1 MLERVRGALKAL
13 NGMRQPGGRLF
24 TIAQPTEAGVTVSD
38 DTAMRFATVHA
49 CVRVLS
55 EDVGA
60 LPLHVYRRT
69 KQGGKERAP
78 GHPLYEL
85 LHDRP
90 NPEMSAVA
98 FKEALMV
105 NALLTGNGYAFIE
118 YDRAGRVRG
127 LYPLLS
133 GEVTPYRTD
142 AGELRYRAGDEDL
155 RALEVF
161 HLAGLGFDGLM
172 GLSPIAYARE
182 SIGLGMAAE
191 RYGEKFF
198 KNGTHIGGVISVKDE
213 LNEDQFE
220 RLKQQF
226 TSAFR
231 GLQNAHGVPV
241 LEGGATYTPVGIA
254 PEDAQFL
261 ETRKFQRNEIAA
273 IYRVPPHMIGDLE
286 RATFSNIEQQ
296 DLAYLQRSLLPW
308 LMRIEQEC
316 RAKLLRPDE
325 RAEYCVEHD
334 TANFMRGETASRMQ
348 SYSTA
353 IMAGVMTP
361 NEARQRENLNPVP
374 GGDDIMLPLNMA
386 QAGQRLPTS
395 AAESGK
401 ARSWRHFV
409 PGGERRAAGNGNV
422 AAQLQWLGVSG
433 DVFDRLEVG
442 FRAWLTR
449 QADDIQQIVDRD
461 FGKRSEK
468 GTPETR
474 AGHAVDKKKL
484 IRNIEDYFIQ
494 LGKDGAKA
502 LGESVSASEFPGWQD
517 VNEALEEI
525 ARAAWTQVSGELGAG
540 AAPSEEWCRGY
551 LRRYRSEMAE
561 RLCKANSDELTRAIR
576 RYRDDDAELYAQLS
590 GLFNQWKQPDGKR
603 TRNMALNEVALMRNE
618 ALIAAYRQAGYSSVW
633 RSAPGCCRICTMMNG
648 KTITTL
654 KPPLHKGCGCDV
666 KRGLPFAELD
676 KGLKNE
682 DQEGGK

>member
-1 MLERVRGALKAL
+1 MFEGVRAALKSL
-13 NGMRQPGGRLF
+13 SGMRQPGGRLF
-24 TIAQPTEAGVTVSD
+24 TISQPTEAGVTVSD

-78 GHPLYEL
+78 EHPLYEL

-90 NPEMSAVA
+90 NPEMSVVA

-127 LYPLLS
+127 LYPLMS
-133 GEVTPYRTD
+133 SEVTPYRTD
-142 AGELRYRAGDEDL
+142 AGELRYRAGGEDL
-155 RALEVF
+155 RAFEVF

-198 KNGTHIGGVISVKDE
+198 KNGTHIGGVVSVKDE
-213 LNEDQFE
+213 LTDEQFE
-220 RLKQQF
+220 RLRQQF
-226 TSAFR
+226 SSAFR

-241 LEGGATYTPVGIA
+241 LEGGATYTSVGIA

-325 RAEYCVEHD
+325 RTKNCVEHD
-334 TANFMRGETASRMQ
+334 TANFMRGETVSRMQ

-353 IMAGVMTP
+353 IMAGIMTP
-361 NEARQRENLNPVP
+361 NEARRRENLNPVP
-374 GGDDIMLPLNMA
+374 GGDDIMLPLNMV
-386 QAGQRLPTS
+386 QAGQKLPEAG
-395 AAESGK
+395 AANGK
-401 ARSWRHFV
+401 ARSWRHFI
-409 PGGERRAAGNGNV
+409 PGGERRTAGNGNI
-422 AAQLQWLGVSG
+422 AAQLQWLGVSRA
-433 DVFDRLEVG
+433 VYDRLEAG
-442 FRAWLTR
+442 FHAWLTR
-449 QADDIQQIVDRD
+449 QADDIEVMLPESAGR
-461 FGKRSEK
+461 RSVAE
-468 GTPETR
+468 GTERRTVKM
-474 AGHAVDKKKL
+474 GDKKRL
-484 IRNIEDYFIQ
+484 LNNINDYYDQ
-494 LGKDGAKA
+494 LAKQGAKDLSDA
-502 LGESVSASEFPGWQD
+502 IQKGEFPGWRD
-517 VNEALEEI
+517 VNNALEEI
-525 ARAAWTQVSGELGAG
+525 ARSTWAQVSSELGA
-540 AAPSEEWCRGY
+540 ASAPPEEWCRGY
-551 LRRYRSEMAE
+551 LTRYRSDMSE
-561 RLCKANSDELTRAIR
+561 RLCKANADELARALKR
-576 RYRDDDAELYAQLS
+576 GTEDDETAYKQLS
-590 GLFNQWKQPDGKR
+590 DMLAQWRLKGTGKWR
-603 TRNMALNEVALMRNE
+603 CGNMARIEVAMMRNE
-618 ALIAAYRQAGYSSVW
+618 AMIAAYRQAGYSSVW
-633 RSAPGCCRICTMMNG
+633 HSAPGCCRICANMNG
-648 KTITTL
+648 RTVTTL
-654 KPPLHKGCGCDV
+654 KPPLHKGCGCV
-666 KRGLPFAELD
+666 VARGPKLQ
-676 KGLKNE
+676 
-682 DQEGGK
+682 QEVYG